1 MDANQ
6 ITDVKSAIDAQG
18 RAWAAFVEK
27 QERVNAELKARGAAD
42 PLLTAQVEKINKELD
57 AIADRSARIETALKR
72 GFGPMSG
79 AVEDKAAGWSAERK
93 DYDKWLRSGTASQT
107 LRPISDDPASSLST
121 KSLSL
126 GNDSAAG
133 FLAPV
138 EFAREIIKAET
149 LFSPIRSVARI
160 RQTNNRALQVPKRTG
175 QFAAGWIAEQS
186 TRTETTGLGFGLEE
200 IAAHEAYALVDV
212 SEQMMEDAAFDM
224 FGELTEEMS
233 EQFAVLEAAAFV
245 NGNGSGKPEGLLQ
258 NTAIA
263 SVNSGSAATV
273 ADTNGQGD
281 GIVDMCHTLKTAYA
295 VRATWLLNR
304 ATLGQIRKLK
314 TSTTNQYIWE
324 PGLAAGN
331 PNSILGT
338 PYLEVPDMPDQGVD
352 AFPLM
357 LGDWKR
363 AYLIVDRIVM
373 SILRDQYTQATVGNV
388 RFIARKRVG
397 AQVILA
403 EAALKLKCST

>member
-1 MDANQ
+1 MDTNQ
-6 ITDVKSAIDAQG
+6 ITEVKAAIDAQG

-27 QERVNAELKARGAAD
+27 QELVNAELKARGAAD
-42 PLLTAQVEKINKELD
+42 PLLTEQVEKINKELD
-57 AIADRSARIETALKR
+57 AIADRSARIETALSR

-107 LRPISDDPASSLST
+107 LRPISDDPAARLSL

-126 GNDSAAG
+126 GNEQSAG
-133 FLAPV
+133 FLAPP

-149 LFSPIRSVARI
+149 EFSPIRAVARV
-160 RQTNNRALQVPKRTG
+160 RETSMRSLQMPKRTG
-175 QFAAGWIAEQS
+175 QFTAGWIAEQG
-186 TRTETTGLGFGLEE
+186 TRTETQGLAFGLEE
-200 IAAHEAYALVDV
+200 VAAHEAYALVDV
-212 SEQMMEDAAFDM
+212 SEQMMEDSAFDM
-224 FGELTEEMS
+224 FGELTQEFS
-233 EQFAVLEAAAFV
+233 EQFAVLEGASFV
-245 NGNGSGKPEGLLQ
+245 SGNGSGKPEGLLA

-263 SVNSGSAATV
+263 SVDSGSAATV
-273 ADTNGQGD
+273 ADATGQGD
-281 GIVDMCHTLKTAYA
+281 GIVDMYHALKTAYA
-295 VRATWLLNR
+295 VRSTWLLNR

-314 TSTTNQYIWE
+314 TSTTDQYIWE

-338 PYLEVPDMPDQGVD
+338 PYVEVPDMPSQGAD

-363 AYLIVDRIVM
+363 AYLIADRIVM
-373 SILRDQYTQATVGNV
+373 SILRDPYSQATVGNV

-403 EAALKLKCST
+403 EAAIKLKCST

>member
-1 MDANQ
+1 MDPSQ
-6 ITDVKSAIDAQG
+6 ITEVKAAVDAHG

-27 QERVNAELKARGAAD
+27 QELVNAELKARGAAD
-42 PLLTAQVEKINKELD
+42 PLLTAQVEKINQELD
-57 AIADRSARIETALKR
+57 SIADRSARIETALSR

-79 AVEDKAAGWSAERK
+79 AVEDKAGGWTAERK

-107 LRPISDDPASSLST
+107 LRPISDDPAARLSL

-126 GNDSAAG
+126 GNDQSAG
-133 FLAPV
+133 FLAPP

-149 LFSPIRSVARI
+149 EFSPIRLVARV
-160 RQTNNRALQVPKRTG
+160 RETSMRSLQMPKRTG
-175 QFAAGWIAEQS
+175 QFTAGWIAEQG
-186 TRTETTGLGFGLEE
+186 TRTETAGLQYGLEE

-212 SEQMMEDAAFDM
+212 SEQMMEDSAFDM
-224 FGELTEEMS
+224 FGELTQEFS
-233 EQFAVLEAAAFV
+233 EQFAILEGASFV
-245 NGNGSGKPEGLLQ
+245 SGNGSGKPEGLLQ

-263 SVNSGSAATV
+263 SVDSGSAATV
-273 ADTNGQGD
+273 ADATGQGD
-281 GIVDMCHTLKTAYA
+281 GIVDMYHTLKTAYA

-314 TSTTNQYIWE
+314 TSDTNEYIWT
-324 PGLAAGN
+324 PGIAAGN
-331 PNSILGT
+331 PNTILGT
-338 PYLEVPDMPDQGVD
+338 PYLEVPDMPSQGAD

-363 AYLIVDRIVM
+363 AYLIADRIVM
-373 SILRDQYTQATVGNV
+373 SILRDPYSQATSGNV

-397 AQVILA
+397 AQVVLA
-403 EAALKLKCST
+403 EAAIKLKCST